1 MGKPAHPVWSFW
13 LPLGGLLLCGA
24 LVHLPTLGHPYL
36 PGWDEAVHAAV
47 AGNLARHPL
56 TPTLLEDP
64 LLPVDYRNWQ
74 ANHVWLHMPP
84 LPFWQAA
91 LSLGT
96 LGRSEFALRLPSL
109 LLFLLTLLLVGVL
122 GRRLISPR
130 AGLLAAALLLCAP
143 FVWLLVQGYAFGDLT
158 DIALGFWLLLCFFA
172 IERALAGEGWRK
184 FALAG
189 LCQGLAVLAKS
200 ALALAPLGAL
210 FLVWLLPR
218 LRFRLDRRVPTSG
231 LLAYL
236 ACAIILPLA
245 WSLYTRL
252 RWPLEAAF
260 EFQAVLAHVTSS
272 YEGHGQPWD
281 ALFNSLLGNLF
292 LPLFILP
299 ALAGT
304 ALLSVRALSQRTA
317 RQLLLPLW
325 ILGTLLP
332 LVLVQTKVPAVLFG
346 AAPAL
351 ALATGALLC
360 EGIRRAPRL
369 LPLAVLAGSLAWF
382 FLAERLAGAFEFLAP
397 VAADWARDPS
407 LPGQAALFGA
417 FAGAFWLARR
427 LARAWPALA
436 KGALGDGRAAGGIGS
451 LLVLGMFLV
460 ALDEHARTRMGFA
473 AIADYNPVRA
483 TARSIAGEPA
493 AAVLIEG
500 TGNGRQRP
508 DLALTFLLG
517 ASAQLVS
524 ARELPRAARLAE
536 PRGPALLLSPFR
548 RRAPEV
554 APPAPGSGWFVYR
567 LSDGQPPPLALEP
580 EAPPARS
587 RLLSCA
593 IEPVRVSR
601 GAALQ
606 GLLRWRLG
614 EDARSVRVRATFT
627 PAGGGE
633 AELPFPRPQH
643 FPRAGLGTTLHKLA
657 PSGLLWG
664 ERPLGT
670 DLVEWS
676 ELQAGRE
683 LADGFAVFVPRHL
696 APGRYRLKLDA
707 VDGGRERP
715 VQGAGA
721 CPPFEVE

>member
-1 MGKPAHPVWSFW
+1 MGKPAHPGWSFF

-24 LVHLPTLGHPYL
+24 LVHLPALGHPYL

-56 TPTLLEDP
+56 LPTLLEDP
-64 LLPVDYRNWQ
+64 LLPVDFRNWQ

-91 LSLGT
+91 LSIAA
-96 LGRSEFALRLPSL
+96 LGRSELALRLPSL
-109 LLFLLTLLLVGVL
+109 LLFLLTILFVGVL

-130 AGLLAAALLLCAP
+130 AGLLAAALLVCSP
-143 FVWLLVQGYAFGDLT
+143 FVWLLVQGYAFGDST
-158 DIALGFWLLLCFFA
+158 DITLGFWLLLCFLA
-172 IERALAGEGWRK
+172 LDRALAETNWRR

-189 LCQGLAVLAKS
+189 LCQGLALLSKS

-210 FLVWLLPR
+210 FSVWLLPR
-218 LRFRLDRRVPTSG
+218 LRFRMDRRLPTSG
-231 LLAYL
+231 LLVFIVFAVV
-236 ACAIILPLA
+236 LPLL
-245 WSLYTRL
+245 WNLYTRL
-252 RWPLEAAF
+252 RWPAESAF
-260 EFQAVLAHVTSS
+260 EFQAVLAHVTTS

-281 ALFNSLLGNLF
+281 ALFNSLIGNLF
-292 LPLFILP
+292 LPIFILP

-304 ALLSVRALSQRTA
+304 VLLAGRAVWRRDT

-351 ALATGALLC
+351 AIGIGALLC
-360 EGIRRAPRL
+360 EGTRRAPRL
-369 LPLAVLAGSLAWF
+369 LPLAVMAGSLAWF
-382 FLAERLAGAFEFLAP
+382 FLAERVGGAFAFLAP
-397 VAADWARDPS
+397 MAADWARAPD

-417 FAGAFWLARR
+417 FAGAFWLAAR
-427 LARAWPALA
+427 LARAWPALH
-436 KGALGDGRAAGGIGS
+436 KGILGDGRAAGGVGA
-451 LLVLGMFLV
+451 LLTLGLFLI

-483 TARSIAGEPA
+483 TARAIAGEPA
-493 AAVLIEG
+493 AAVIIEG

-508 DLALTFLLG
+508 ELALTFLLG

-524 ARELPRAARLAE
+524 ARELPRAVRLAE
-536 PRGPALLLSPFR
+536 VRGPALLLTPFR

-554 APPAPGSGWFVYR
+554 VPPGPGSGWFVYR
-567 LSDGQPPPLALEP
+567 LSDGQLPPPALDSE
-580 EAPPARS
+580 EPPARS
-587 RLLSCA
+587 RPLACVV
-593 IEPVRVSR
+593 EPLRVRR
-601 GAALQ
+601 GQALQ
-606 GLLRWRLG
+606 VLLRWRLG
-614 EDARSVRVRATFT
+614 EDARSVRLRASFA

-633 AELPFPRPQH
+633 VEPPFPRPEH

-670 DLVEWS
+670 DLAEWS

-683 LADGFAVFVPRHL
+683 MADGFAVFVPRHL
-696 APGRYRLKLDA
+696 APGRYDLRLDTT
-707 VDGGRERP
+707 DGDRQQPLPGARLCPSIE
-715 VQGAGA
+715 VQ
-721 CPPFEVE
+721 